1 MKTWLEAHRRVK
13 VVATDQWYLDFVNDH
28 DVVVRLRV
36 EYEWKPLKCGH
47 CSMFG
52 HKEEERTKKTVWLTG
67 ETGDNLSVG
76 IRKVTDVT
84 FLFIR

>member
-13 VVATDQWYLDFVNDH
+13 VVATDQWYLDFVNE
-28 DVVVRLRV
+28 LL
-36 EYEWKPLKCGH
+36 PLVAE
-47 CSMFG
+47 SSLYWETA
-52 HKEEERTKKTVWLTG
+52 EEDQQQVALILALYLEDCVTG